1 MCFGY
6 TRIEHI
12 VSLINTPQIK
22 EYLEFMH
29 IILVR
34 PTSNC
39 INPSNCNCTANKRVY
54 CTLDRSDS
62 SKVKLYCIKTAWSE
76 ELNN

>member
-6 TRIEHI
+6 TRIENT
-12 VSLINTPQIK
+12 VSLINTPYS
-22 EYLEFMH
+22 EENLEFMH

-39 INPSNCNCTANKRVY
+39 INPSNCNCTVNKRVY
-54 CTLDRSDS
+54 CTLDS
-62 SKVKLYCIKTAWSE
+62 SGSTKVKLYCIKTAWSE